1 MILSVIIASIAII
14 CLFVF
19 ISLRSRKINRQNW
32 ITIIKYKSGWT
43 QFSRFIYYFFSTD
56 HKKILPK
63 ILVKIIL
70 FNNKFQYKKKLLTD
84 GKKSSDCFFIYYYEI
99 NAENRAD
106 FARARATEQPNL
118 LIVNDCE
125 GRLDDRV
132 KYVYYFFLAW
142 SKLRDKPLK
151 NFYF

>member
-1 MILSVIIASIAII
+1 MRSKHGGDNIRGN
-14 CLFVF
+14 VF
-19 ISLRSRKINRQNW
+19 
-32 ITIIKYKSGWT
+32 KYT
-43 QFSRFIYYFFSTD
+43 
-56 HKKILPK
+56 KKR
-63 ILVKIIL
+63 
-70 FNNKFQYKKKLLTD
+70 LLTN

-132 KYVYYFFLAW
+132 KYVRLYAVYLE
-142 SKLRDKPLK
+142 KPPRRGSIIYKYPSPSTGVIVLGEVGLVRLSFI
-151 NFYF
+151 N